1 MIFQGGKK
9 VDEADLQQGEP
20 PWEEVSQLHAFIR
33 HMLTTLI
40 YGCDDDFVDGG
51 NSSHPATALGGPSNA
66 IGNANY
72 DYFGRS
78 QGSSHM
84 YVV

>member
-1 MIFQGGKK
+1 
-9 VDEADLQQGEP
+9 
-20 PWEEVSQLHAFIR
+20 
-33 HMLTTLI
+33 MLTTLI